1 MRAGPGTFRA
11 GFFLWRWL
19 CWTSGVPG
27 WILAEISVEATYGWR
42 TLARRCSS
50 GIGICLYSTTPRTR
64 RDRELLGHYRGGDHR
79 IARHQRVR
87 GHQKTSREFPQQPRG
102 DEPETEPVP
111 AVSHG
116 LC

>member
-1 MRAGPGTFRA
+1 MRAGPVTFPGRLL
-11 GFFLWRWL
+11 LWRWL

-27 WILAEISVEATYGWR
+27 WRLAENSVEAAYGWR
-42 TLARRCSS
+42 ALARRCYSR
-50 GIGICLYSTTPRTR
+50 IGICLYPTTPRAW

-102 DEPETEPVP
+102 DEPET
-111 AVSHG
+111 
-116 LC
+116 